1 MKWIATLLISLLS
14 IGVQAQTL
22 LVVGDSLSAA
32 YGMELKQGWV
42 HLLEQRLQQQ
52 NPHSQ
57 VINAGLTGDTTAG
70 GLKRLPKLLQEYQ
83 PQLVIIE
90 LGGNDG
96 LRGYPLGQLQKN
108 ISAMIEL
115 SHNSGAEVLLL
126 GIRIPPNYGRRYSE
140 GFFNSYAKLA
150 SVKKTALVPFFMAG
164 VGDNIELMQADGIHP
179 NAKAQP
185 KLLENVW
192 AQLESLIS
200 RQNIKH

>member
-1 MKWIATLLISLLS
+1 MKWIATLFISLFS
-14 IGVQAQTL
+14 ISVQAQTL
-22 LVVGDSLSAA
+22 LVLGDSLSAA

-42 HLLEQRLQQQ
+42 HLLEQRLQQK

-57 VINAGLTGDTTAG
+57 VINAGVTGDTTIG
-70 GLKRLPKLLQEYQ
+70 GLKRLPTLLQEHQ

-96 LRGYPLGQLQKN
+96 LRGYPLGQLHKN

-115 SHNSGAEVLLL
+115 SHNSGADVLLL

-150 SVKKTALVPFFMAG
+150 RVNKTALVPFFMAG
-164 VGDNIELMQADGIHP
+164 VGANIEMMQADGIHP

-185 KLLENVW
+185 QLLENVW
-192 AQLESLIS
+192 AHLEPLVN
-200 RQNIKH
+200 RLNNE

>member
-1 MKWIATLLISLLS
+1 MKWIATLFISLLS
-14 IGVQAQTL
+14 ISVQAQTL
-22 LVVGDSLSAA
+22 LVLGDSLSAA

-42 HLLEQRLQQQ
+42 HLLEQRLQLKI
-52 NPHSQ
+52 PHSQ
-57 VINAGLTGDTTAG
+57 VINAGVTGDTTSG
-70 GLKRLPKLLQEYQ
+70 GLKRLPTLLQEHL

-150 SVKKTALVPFFMAG
+150 SVNDTALVPFFMAG
-164 VGDNIELMQADGIHP
+164 VGANIEMMQADGIHP

-185 KLLENVW
+185 QLLENVW
-192 AQLESLIS
+192 AHLVPLVS
-200 RQNIKH
+200 RLDNK

>member
-14 IGVQAQTL
+14 ISVQAQTI
-22 LVVGDSLSAA
+22 LVLGDSLSAA
-32 YGMELKQGWV
+32 YGIELKQGWV
-42 HLLEQRLQQQ
+42 HLLEQRLQQK

-57 VINAGLTGDTTAG
+57 VINAGVTGDTTAG
-70 GLKRLPKLLQEYQ
+70 GLKRLPTLLQEYQ
-83 PQLVIIE
+83 PQLVVIE

-96 LRGYPLGQLQKN
+96 LRGYPLGQLHKN

-140 GFFNSYAKLA
+140 GFFNCYARLA
-150 SVKKTALVPFFMAG
+150 SEKQTALVPFFMEG
-164 VGDNIELMQADGIHP
+164 VGDNVELMQADGIHP
-179 NAKAQP
+179 NASAQP

-192 AQLESLIS
+192 PHLEPIVSS
-200 RQNIKH
+200 QNNE